1 VTLQTSSSCEER
13 PMSLRIGEYLA
24 SKPDVKYIL
33 FGGKGGLGK
42 TTLSAG
48 TSYHLAKQG
57 KRVCVFSTDPQASL
71 TDIFERPLFGK
82 GEVELMPNLYALEI
96 DADKRIADYQNEIRK
111 KIKDMYGL
119 PEIPPEIDE
128 YIGASSAEPAMAESA
143 TFDAMV
149 DLITSGRFDYYIFDM
164 MPHGHAL
171 RFLSMAEILDA
182 WISKITGVRSKAS
195 EYQDLAQ
202 VLRGSR
208 EGLAKE
214 DLVLGE
220 LEEIRKR
227 LGFVSEMM
235 RSEQTMA
242 FFYVLIPELMP
253 ILDTRKALEMFQA
266 FRIPLS
272 GVIVNQVYPPE
283 LLNQT
288 NVPDFLKNRISS
300 QQKYMKM
307 IQGEFGSILR
317 GVVPMLDREPKGLEM
332 IGKVAE
338 ALFAKEV

>member
-1 VTLQTSSSCEER
+1 
-13 PMSLRIGEYLA
+13 MSLSIGEYIA
-24 SKPDVKYIL
+24 SKPNLKYLL

-42 TTLSAG
+42 TTLSAA
-48 TSYHLAKQG
+48 TSYHFAKQG

-71 TDIFERPLFGK
+71 TDIFERSLFGR
-82 GEVELMPNLYALEI
+82 GEVELIPSLYALEI
-96 DADKRIADYQNEIRK
+96 DADKRIAEYQDEIRK

-119 PEIPPEIDE
+119 TEVPPEVDE

-164 MPHGHAL
+164 MPHGHAI

-195 EYQDLAQ
+195 EYQELTQ
-202 VLRGSR
+202 VLRGSK

-214 DLVLGE
+214 DAVLGE
-220 LEEIRKR
+220 LEAIRQR
-227 LGFVSEMM
+227 LGFVSDMM
-235 RSEQTMA
+235 RSEETMA

-253 ILDTRKALEMFQA
+253 ILDTRKALEMFKA

-272 GVIVNQVYPPE
+272 GVLVNQVYPPE
-283 LLNQT
+283 LLHQA
-288 NVPDFLKNRISS
+288 NVPEYLKNRIAS
-300 QQKYMKM
+300 QQKYMEM
-307 IQGEFGSILR
+307 IRSEFGSILR
-317 GVVPMLDREPKGLEM
+317 GVVPMFDREPKGLEM

-338 ALFAKEV
+338 ALFAKEVIR

>member
-1 VTLQTSSSCEER
+1 
-13 PMSLRIGEYLA
+13 MSLNIGEYVA
-24 SKPDVKYIL
+24 SKSNLKYLL

-42 TTLSAG
+42 TTLSAA

-57 KRVCVFSTDPQASL
+57 KRVCIFSTDPQASL
-71 TDIFERPLFGK
+71 TDIFERSLFGK

-96 DADKRIADYQNEIRK
+96 DADKRIADYQEEIRK

-119 PEIPPEIDE
+119 TEIPPEVDE

-164 MPHGHAL
+164 MPHGHAI

-182 WISKITGVRSKAS
+182 WISKITGVRSKAG
-195 EYQDLAQ
+195 EYQELAQ
-202 VLRGSR
+202 VLRGSK

-214 DLVLGE
+214 DAVLGE
-220 LEEIRKR
+220 LETIRQR
-227 LGFVSEMM
+227 LSFVSDMM
-235 RSEQTMA
+235 RSEDTMA

-253 ILDTRKALEMFQA
+253 ILDTRKALEMFKA

-272 GVIVNQVYPPE
+272 GVLVNQVYPPE
-283 LLNQT
+283 LFGQA
-288 NVPDFLKNRISS
+288 NVPEYLKNRIAS
-300 QQKYMKM
+300 QQKYMEM
-307 IQGEFGSILR
+307 IRGEFGSILR
-317 GVVPMLDREPKGLEM
+317 GVVPMFDREPKGLEM

-338 ALFAKEV
+338 ALFAKEVRR